1 MHRSAIVVALR
12 NFTLTS
18 ALILLAFTPP
28 GGAQSPKSKPKINSH
43 FQSAV
48 ELEHTGNVDGA
59 IAEYRLAI
67 KDAPDQA
74 DAHYN
79 LGRLLEM
86 QKGDHD
92 GAIAEYRLALR
103 IHPDDPDL
111 HNNLGLSLKN
121 NGDLDGAAREY
132 REALRLRPGNPDAHI
147 NLGNLFYLQ
156 KNPTAAA
163 AEYRA
168 AIQVDP
174 SNAVAHMSLGN
185 TLDDS
190 GDTDAAIAEY
200 REAIRGE
207 PGNANAHYNLAIC
220 LAKKKDR
227 DGAVAEL
234 RATTRLAPGWAT
246 PHVQLATILE
256 NDDRNAALEECH
268 IAEEYTS
275 DPKVHLLCEKL
286 NSELRAAT
294 ATSST
299 KYPSQITLGKAAGP
313 PGGTPQA
320 RPSSPPV
327 IRTSADLFGQ
337 ASALFLRHDYRNAAL
352 YYQQALDQEKQTAR
366 LPRDQWRVLVDNLA
380 MSYGISGDLRRAQE
394 TLEYGLTKD
403 PKYPG
408 FFYTMACVYA
418 EQNDLDR
425 TLSNLKTA
433 FQYRGNLIA
442 GEHMPDPRTDDS
454 FQRFKNDDRFQKL
467 IASLPLN

>member
-1 MHRSAIVVALR
+1 
-12 NFTLTS
+12 
-18 ALILLAFTPP
+18 LILLALTPLA
-28 GGAQSPKSKPKINSH
+28 GAQSTSAKSKINPH

-48 ELEHTGNVDGA
+48 ELEHTGNVDSA

-121 NGDLDGAAREY
+121 NGDFDGAAREY

-147 NLGNLFYLQ
+147 NMGNLFYLQ

-185 TLDDS
+185 TLDDN

-200 REAIRGE
+200 KEAVRAE

-220 LAKKKDR
+220 LAKKKDK

-234 RATTRLAPGWAT
+234 RATAHLAPGWAT
-246 PHVQLATILE
+246 PHIQLATLLE
-256 NDDRNAALEECH
+256 NADRYAALEECH
-268 IAEEYTS
+268 IAESHSS
-275 DPKVHLLCEKL
+275 DPTVHVLCEKL
-286 NSELRAAT
+286 SSELRAAN

-299 KYPSQITLGKAAGP
+299 KYPSQITLGKASGP
-313 PGGTPQA
+313 TQSGTPQG
-320 RPSSPPV
+320 RTSSPPATT
-327 IRTSADLFGQ
+327 RTSTDLFGQ
-337 ASALFLRHDYRNAAL
+337 ASALFQRHDYRNAAL

-380 MSYGISGDLRRAQE
+380 MSYGISGDLKRAQE
-394 TLEYGLTKD
+394 TLEYGLTKES
-403 PKYPG
+403 KYPG
-408 FFYTMACVYA
+408 FYYTLACVYA
-418 EQNDLDR
+418 EKNDLDR
-425 TLSNLKTA
+425 TLANLKTA

-454 FQRFKNDDRFQKL
+454 FQRFKNDGRFQKL